1 MPSIIV
7 CWYGL
12 LCLAP
17 SGPPLGI
24 SAIALGPRVI
34 QINWNQPLPME
45 QNGFIRSYKLNIT
58 EAETGQHIQLTTNNT
73 TITAGGLHPYFNY
86 HISVAA
92 VTVAVG
98 PYTEIYSL
106 QTPQDGKQIFLC
118 HPYLQVHRCIDIWH
132 CMVVMRLH
140 NVILNMH

>member
-1 MPSIIV
+1 
-7 CWYGL
+7 
-12 LCLAP
+12 
-17 SGPPLGI
+17 
-24 SAIALGPRVI
+24 
-34 QINWNQPLPME
+34 ME

-58 EAETGQHIQLTTNNT
+58 EAETGQHIQLTTNST

-106 QTPQDGKQIFLC
+106 QTPQDGKQI
-118 HPYLQVHRCIDIWH
+118 
-132 CMVVMRLH
+132 
-140 NVILNMH
+140 